1 MLGYPGS
8 HGDLEK
14 YSVASCCV
22 SVVDL
27 PLAPS
32 TDSAYGHLCLGVDSV
47 LDFPPSIQAL
57 SAPPL
62 GPVDYPSEEELF

>member
-14 YSVASCCV
+14 YSVASCRG

-32 TDSAYGHLCLGVDSV
+32 KDSEYGHPCLGVDFV
-47 LDFPPSIQAL
+47 PPSVQGL
-57 SAPPL
+57 SAPE
-62 GPVDYPSEEELF
+62 VSSFDYPGEEEYELF